1 MFKSVG
7 QKQFCDGNSGRT
19 CTVYNNAAV
28 FFLLSGNFESIDDTG
43 KDNNGS
49 SVLVIMKDRD
59 VQKLF

>member
-1 MFKSVG
+1 M
-7 QKQFCDGNSGRT
+7 CIRDRT

-28 FFLLSGNFESIDDTG
+28 FFLLSGYFESIDDTG